1 MTSTTQR
8 SRTWCFT
15 LNNYTPEEE
24 EGCRL
29 IETVYTIFGKE
40 VGEKGT
46 PHLQGYLSF
55 KNKKSLAQL
64 KKLLPRAHLAQAK
77 ADAIKNQ
84 VYCSKEGDVY
94 EKGTPPATQEEKG
107 ERGKAAMREI
117 IKRARENDEAWLEEN
132 HPAEYYHHLATFR
145 SHKKP
150 KTEVMSYDNE
160 DTPHEW
166 WVGPTGTGKSKK
178 LWEEYPDHYRKD
190 QNRWWCGYTGQ
201 DVVAIEEASPKTMEH
216 CASRLKQWAD
226 RYPFDGEI
234 KGGKMHGLRP
244 NKVIVLSNY
253 TIDQCFPN
261 EEDSGPLKRRFKI
274 VTFGDSDIY
283 PPWHPSYKEPK

>member
-1 MTSTTQR
+1 MTSPPQR

-15 LNNYTPEEE
+15 LNNYTPDEE

-55 KNKKSLAQL
+55 QNKKSLAQL

-84 VYCSKEGDVY
+84 VYCSKDGDVY
-94 EKGTPPATQEEKG
+94 EKGTPPATQLEKG

-117 IKRARENDEAWLEEN
+117 IKRAREGDDAWLEEN

-150 KTEVMSYDNE
+150 KNEVMSYANE

-178 LWEEYPDHYRKD
+178 LWEDYPNHYRKD

-244 NKVIVLSNY
+244 SKVIVLSNY

-261 EEDSGPLKRRFKI
+261 QEDSEPLHRRFKT
-274 VTFGDSDIY
+274 VTFGDSDIP
-283 PPWHPSYKEPK
+283 PPWHPSYNKP